1 MAGTVNLT
9 KVDFTDLSDEVN
21 LIIEENEELKRLNF
35 EEAFGSSVL
44 ASDENNDGNVVLGAF
59 KQAEGPLFELD
70 NSLGTSGMAADSKA
84 VGDAIEALRQEI
96 LGGAW

>member
-35 EEAFGSSVL
+35 EEAFGSSIHLSFTLSV
-44 ASDENNDGNVVLGAF
+44 
-59 KQAEGPLFELD
+59 
-70 NSLGTSGMAADSKA
+70 
-84 VGDAIEALRQEI
+84 
-96 LGGAW
+96 